1 MSAERSA
8 PPSVPD
14 PQGLGEDPY
23 LYFTKVYLLYLQGL
37 FRQFNPGSWRWSES
51 EQDTEVMITDQAP
64 VPRDRI
70 EQRPALVTM
79 RGPAQFAGMTLD
91 QLRSVDRKTGTR
103 EHTDMVA
110 CTMTINCIAKSGLE
124 AQRLAWI
131 VQRHIGIANGKRLLQ
146 RHGIF
151 KISDNIA
158 CSGET
163 PPGALVAPEPTPEM
177 VNVCV
182 TSPFFFQW
190 TERVTLLDSP
200 TFEAADVYMH
210 SNLHPLPLENSEL
223 TKNREAEV
231 YSKRPT
237 IRGVPITGTSVS
249 LDNPIT
255 TKVKI

>member
-1 MSAERSA
+1 MTAERSSA
-8 PPSVPD
+8 PSVPD

-23 LYFTKVYLLYLQGL
+23 LYFTKVYLTYLQGL
-37 FRQFNPGSWRWSES
+37 FRQFPSGNWKWSES
-51 EQDTEVMITDQAP
+51 DMDTEIMITDQAP

-91 QLRSVDRKTGTR
+91 QLKSIDRKTGAR

-110 CTMTINCIAKSGLE
+110 CTMTINCIAKGGLE

-131 VQRHIGIANGKRLLQ
+131 VQRHLGIANGKRLLQ
-146 RHGIF
+146 KFGVF

-163 PPGALVAPEPTPEM
+163 PPGALVAPEPTSEM

-190 TERVTLLDSP
+190 TERVTPLDAP
-200 TFEAADVYMH
+200 TFEAAEMYMQT
-210 SNLHPLPLENSEL
+210 SLHPLPLQDEL
-223 TKNREAEV
+223 TKNREQTT

-237 IRGVPITGTSVS
+237 IRGVPISGTSVS
-249 LDNPIT
+249 LDNPNT

>member
-1 MSAERSA
+1 MTADRS
-8 PPSVPD
+8 SVPGVPD
-14 PQGLGEDPY
+14 LQGLGEDPY
-23 LYFTKVYLLYLQGL
+23 LYFTKVYLTYLQGL
-37 FRQFNPGSWRWSES
+37 FRQFPSGSFKWSDNE
-51 EQDTEVMITDQAP
+51 EDTEIMITDQAP

-91 QLRSVDRKTGTR
+91 QLRNVDRRTGAR
-103 EHTDMVA
+103 EHTDIVA
-110 CTMTINCIAKSGLE
+110 CTMTINCIAKAGLE

-131 VQRHIGIANGKRLLQ
+131 VQRHLGIANGKRILQ
-146 RHGIF
+146 KAGIF
-151 KISDNIA
+151 KIADNIA

-163 PPGALVAPEPTPEM
+163 PPGSLVAPEPTPEM

-190 TERVTLLDSP
+190 TERVTPLDAVS
-200 TFEAADVYMH
+200 FEAAELYMQA
-210 SNLHPLPLENSEL
+210 NLHPLPLEEEL
-223 TKNREAEV
+223 TKNREAEI
-231 YSKRPT
+231 YSKKPT
-237 IRGVPITGTSVS
+237 IRGVPLSGSSTP